1 MFFNPQKEDAKEVA
15 DGIMNT
21 FRVGLFNTK
30 YHPVAGQFE
39 LPKTIYKDIYVLG
52 FIVGFT
58 TSCLHGLLK
67 GKKWA
72 SNQTKVGD
80 YIFEVYKILGMSKDE
95 RDVCIRLMGDKELR
109 DNSDPTGLYD
119 RGASDAQTMF
129 GATYGLLK
137 DSDPD
142 PILRQ
147 ARELAKNTPNLIGS
161 ETPETKLSSAVGQ
174 LTIWKHLK
182 QTYGD
187 QLIVDEP
194 SQQTEDSQSDEVTE
208 GVSTETDYKE
218 KRKKWETRLFR
229 NLQLLFDIDIGQIR
243 KDIRE
248 TKTRGFNELDRLLLG
263 LWTEDYSSLVSTL
276 TVVDNLHQ
284 GSLLKPDVRHFDYDD
299 MIRHYKKCKTV
310 IELNKL
316 DDTQIPF
323 CTGFFEDGDFLLH
336 IDDVIERIEDAKED
350 DENEKTESEKIIAE
364 VFYYHRIV
372 MGCAENCINDEKRTT
387 RSPHRWTETMFRQAK
402 KLNGYLQKLGK
413 LKGIDYPDALMEVLI
428 CEKSFPKVTQQKIYD
443 EIKASGHKGLDENDV
458 VKRLVLKEFV
468 KLK

>member
-21 FRVGLFNTK
+21 FRVGLLNTK

-95 RDVCIRLMGDKELR
+95 QDVCIRLMGDKELR

-142 PILRQ
+142 PILKQ
-147 ARELAKNTPNLIGS
+147 ARELAKNSPKILGT
-161 ETPETKLSSAVGQ
+161 ETSQSDLANAVGQ

-187 QLIVDEP
+187 QLLDDEP
-194 SQQTEDSQSDEVTE
+194 SHQTECSQSDEVTKS
-208 GVSTETDYKE
+208 VPTETDHKQE
-218 KRKKWETRLFR
+218 RKNWETRVLR
-229 NLQLLFDIDIGQIR
+229 NLHLLFDIEIEEL
-243 KDIRE
+243 KKNVRE
-248 TKTRGFNELDRLLLG
+248 TKTKGSDELDRLLSR
-263 LWTEDYSSLVSTL
+263 LWLDDHSSLVSTL
-276 TVVDNLHQ
+276 TIVDNLHE
-284 GSLLKPDVRHFDYDD
+284 GSLLKPDVMHFDYDE
-299 MIRHYKKCKTV
+299 MIRHYKKCKKV

-350 DENEKTESEKIIAE
+350 DENEKTESEKKIAD

-387 RSPHRWTETMFRQAK
+387 RNPHSWTNTMFRQAK
-402 KLNGYLQKLGK
+402 KLDGYLQKLGK
-413 LKGIDYPDALMEVLI
+413 LKGIDYPDALMEVLL
-428 CEKSFPKVTQQKIYD
+428 CEKSFPKVIQQKIYD

-458 VKRLVLKEFV
+458 VKRLVLKDFS